1 MRKYYRMRK
10 SKDASKRPV
19 RKDDIIALGFDV
31 ILLIVALLPLFS
43 IKQVFFPVNEEE
55 KEKYESLGV
64 KIPFGILCGLSIVV
78 SIMIM
83 GITRTFIVNLMGNND
98 PGGFSGAS
106 FMMMIP
112 CTMMLYLMLPLYI
125 VYRMHVK

>member
-1 MRKYYRMRK
+1 MLK

>member
-1 MRKYYRMRK
+1 MRKRNVNQK
-10 SKDASKRPV
+10 ATKRPI

-55 KEKYESLGV
+55 KEKYESLDV
-64 KIPFGILCGLSIVV
+64 RIPFGILCVLSIVV

-83 GITRTFIVNLMGNND
+83 WINYEFIVNLVGNND
-98 PGGFSGAS
+98 PGGFAYVSLI
-106 FMMMIP
+106 MMIP
-112 CTMMLYLMLPLYI
+112 SAMMVYLMLPLYI

>member
-1 MRKYYRMRK
+1 MRKRNVNQK
-10 SKDASKRPV
+10 ATKRAIC
-19 RKDDIIALGFDV
+19 KDDIIALGFYV

-43 IKQVFFPVNEEE
+43 IKQVFFPVNEED

-64 KIPFGILCGLSIVV
+64 RIPFGILCGLSIVV

-83 GITRTFIVNLMGNND
+83 WFNYEFIVNLMGDND
-98 PGGFSGAS
+98 PGGFGAVS
-106 FMMMIP
+106 FMMLIP
-112 CTMMLYLMLPLYI
+112 SAMMLYLMLPLYI